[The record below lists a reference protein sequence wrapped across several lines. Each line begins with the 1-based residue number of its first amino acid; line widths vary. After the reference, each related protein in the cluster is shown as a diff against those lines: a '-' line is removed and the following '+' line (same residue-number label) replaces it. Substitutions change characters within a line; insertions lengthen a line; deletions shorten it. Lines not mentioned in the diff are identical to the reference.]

1 MKILSFKATNVYG
14 YLNFNI
20 SFNDDLSFLV
30 GSNGTGKSTVIKLI
44 QALLTVDIKELLH
57 IPFEKI
63 TLTYNNRNE
72 SHFISSRKD
81 RQTLQVSHAGI
92 DEELIIPII
101 SKEEFIRREGDIKNF
116 SHSERDIISNATS
129 KKIKSIIPPVFLG
142 LDRKTY
148 GFDDFD
154 TDYDFESTVSR
165 RNEILMHRKILAS
178 KKRLISGSLGEALLS
193 VEMIIQDKYRK
204 IREFEDK
211 QAIYLRDRILKSSFK
226 FTTYD
231 EMIGS
236 GHSLRWEDKQKILKR
251 KAEITEAVKKIG
263 SLDKSLMFDIEKF
276 FDNLS
281 DLFEEL
287 KNSDGINVNWLLNKV
302 QIDRISDILDV
313 IDEYNEKVARMY
325 RPINNFLNTINGFL
339 IDSRKKVEVNTVGRL
354 VVSRPDSEK
363 CDIDILSSGERQLLV
378 IIANVMLNKYTSLS
392 RVIIIDEPEISLHLK
407 WQEKF
412 SETVLALN
420 PETQFIMATHS
431 PDIVGDLTEKCIV
444 VGVQ

>member
-1 MKILSFKATNVYG
+1 MKINSFQAESVYG

-20 SFNDDLSFLV
+20 DFNDDLSFLV

-44 QALLTVDIKELLH
+44 QALITVDVKELLA
-57 IPFEKI
+57 IPYEQI
-63 TLTYNNRNE
+63 MLTYTNRNE
-72 SHFISSRKD
+72 KYKIVSRKD
-81 RQTLQVSHAGI
+81 RQHIRIVHTDI
-92 DEELIIPII
+92 EEALIIPILV
-101 SKEEFIRREGDIKNF
+101 KEEFIGSDRDVKVF
-116 SHSERDIISNATS
+116 SHADRDLAVNATLR
-129 KKIKSIIPPVFLG
+129 KIKSIVPPVFLG
-142 LDRKTY
+142 LDRKTF

-154 TDYDFESTVSR
+154 LDYETTISR
-165 RNEILMHRKILAS
+165 RNDILMHRKMLAS
-178 KKRLISGSLGEALLS
+178 KKRLITGSLGEALLS

-226 FTTYD
+226 FNSYN
-231 EMIGS
+231 EMFS
-236 GHSLRWEDKQKILKR
+236 NGHALVWEDKQKILKR
-251 KAEITEAVKKIG
+251 KKEITEAVKKIG
-263 SLDKSLMFDIEKF
+263 SLDKSLMIDIEKF

-287 KNSDGINVNWLLNKV
+287 KNSDGLNINWLLNKV

-313 IDEYNEKVARMY
+313 IDEYNEKIARMY
-325 RPINNFLNTINGFL
+325 RPINNFLNTINSFL

-354 VVSRPDSEK
+354 VVSRPDTEK

-378 IIANVMLNKYTSLS
+378 IIANVMLNKFTNIS

-407 WQEKF
+407 WQERF
-412 SETVLALN
+412 SETILAIN

-431 PDIVGDLTEKCIV
+431 PDIVGDLTDKCIL

>member
-1 MKILSFKATNVYG
+1 MKINNFQAESVYG

-20 SFNDDLSFLV
+20 DFNDDLSFLV

-44 QALLTVDIKELLH
+44 QALITVDIKELLT
-57 IPFEKI
+57 IPYEQI
-63 TLTYNNRNE
+63 MLTYTNRNE
-72 SHFISSRKD
+72 KYKIVSRKD
-81 RQTLQVSHAGI
+81 RQHIRIVHTDI
-92 DEELIIPII
+92 EEALIIPILA
-101 SKEEFIRREGDIKNF
+101 KEEFIGSDRDVKVF
-116 SHSERDIISNATS
+116 SHAERDLAANATLR
-129 KKIKSIIPPVFLG
+129 KIKSIVPPVFLG
-142 LDRKTY
+142 LDRKTF

-154 TDYDFESTVSR
+154 LDYETTISR
-165 RNEILMHRKILAS
+165 RNDILMHRKMLAS
-178 KKRLISGSLGEALLS
+178 KKRSITGSLGEALLS

-226 FTTYD
+226 FNSYNEVFSNGRD
-231 EMIGS
+231 
-236 GHSLRWEDKQKILKR
+236 LVWEDKQKILKR
-251 KAEITEAVKKIG
+251 KKEITEAVKKIG
-263 SLDKSLMFDIEKF
+263 SLDKSLMIDIEKF

-287 KNSDGINVNWLLNKV
+287 KNSDGLHINWLLNKV

-313 IDEYNEKVARMY
+313 IDEYNEKIARMY
-325 RPINNFLNTINGFL
+325 RPINNFLNTINSFL

-354 VVSRPDSEK
+354 VVSRPDNEK

-378 IIANVMLNKYTSLS
+378 IIANVMLNKFTNIS

-407 WQEKF
+407 WQERF
-412 SETVLALN
+412 SETILAIN

-431 PDIVGDLTEKCIV
+431 PDIVGDLTDKCIL
-444 VGVQ
+444 VGAQ

>member
-1 MKILSFKATNVYG
+1 MKIDNFRAESVYG

-20 SFNDDLSFLV
+20 DFNDDLSFLV

-44 QALLTVDIKELLH
+44 QALLTIDIKELLN
-57 IPFEKI
+57 IPYEI
-63 TLTYNNRNE
+63 ISLTYSNRNE
-72 SHFISSRKD
+72 VFRISSKKD
-81 RQTLQVSHAGI
+81 RQNISIAHSGVQ
-92 DEELIIPII
+92 EPLIIPLVV
-101 SKEEFIRREGDIKNF
+101 KEEFMSN
-116 SHSERDIISNATS
+116 ERDVKVYGHLERDFLSNETLR
-129 KKIKSIIPPVFLG
+129 KIKSITPPVFLG

-148 GFDDFD
+148 GFEDLDI
-154 TDYDFESTVSR
+154 DYDTTLSR
-165 RNEILMHRKILAS
+165 RNEILMHRKMLSS
-178 KKRLISGSLGEALLS
+178 KKRLISGSLGDALLS

-226 FTTYD
+226 FNTYND
-231 EMIGS
+231 MFENE
-236 GHSLRWEDKQKILKR
+236 HNLRWENKQKILKR
-251 KAEITEAVKKIG
+251 KTEITEAVKKIG
-263 SLDKSLMFDIEKF
+263 SLDKSLMNDIEKF
-276 FDNLS
+276 FDNIS

-287 KNSDGINVNWLLNKV
+287 KNSEGLNINWLLNKV

-325 RPINNFLNTINGFL
+325 RPINNFLNTINSFL

-378 IIANVMLNKYTSLS
+378 IIANVMLNKYTNLS

-412 SETVLALN
+412 SETVLSLN

-431 PDIVGDLTEKCIV
+431 PDIVGDLTEKCII
-444 VGVQ
+444 VGA